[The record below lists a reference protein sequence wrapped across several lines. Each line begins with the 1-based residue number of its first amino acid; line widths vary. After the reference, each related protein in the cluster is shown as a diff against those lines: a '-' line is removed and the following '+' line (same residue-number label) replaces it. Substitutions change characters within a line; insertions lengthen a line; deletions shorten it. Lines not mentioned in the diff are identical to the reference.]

1 VEDHKSFKVGD
12 LIYHS
17 QLCTYGIIQSLYKGW
32 DNKYCKVLWFSSAL
46 STEPIQTKD
55 LKKVL

>member
-1 VEDHKSFKVGD
+1 MLQVGD

-32 DNKYCKVLWFSSAL
+32 ENKYCNIFWL
-46 STEPIQTKD
+46 STGIITQAIQTKD
-55 LKKVL
+55 LKKVS